1 MREAS
6 DAGRSRGGAPP
17 RGRGWEP
24 LEGGG
29 RGRGEPAGPSAQHP
43 SRPGAP
49 ARTAAVAA
57 ASFSPRAP
65 RSSPQLSQNVGRR
78 EPWPRRTP
86 PGTDLQPDRR
96 PAPEC
101 AAPGSRSLPPG
112 LPAAG
117 TLCAPLLGEEARAL
131 ALEDGRGAQTESSS
145 RFQRS
150 WLRGVRRPG
159 GREGRAVGR
168 PDGRGVASGGPLAS
182 GGPARPPSERR
193 QVRAFSLFPARPERT
208 LGRER
213 IKTRLVCKSLSLQT
227 CLPAGL
233 REGH

>member
-65 RSSPQLSQNVGRR
+65 RSSPQLSQNIGRR

-86 PGTDLQPDRR
+86 PGTDLQNSAGMRRPWVSEPPSGSAGRGDLLCSLARGGGTGLGAGRWTRRPDRKLLAL
-96 PAPEC
+96 PAELAPRGASPGRTGGKGCGATGRAGSGFWGSPRQRRARE
-101 AAPGSRSLPPG
+101 AALGAPPG
-112 LPAAG
+112 TCVFLVSR
-117 TLCAPLLGEEARAL
+117 APRAH
-131 ALEDGRGAQTESSS
+131 
-145 RFQRS
+145 
-150 WLRGVRRPG
+150 
-159 GREGRAVGR
+159 
-168 PDGRGVASGGPLAS
+168 SG
-182 GGPARPPSERR
+182 
-193 QVRAFSLFPARPERT
+193 
-208 LGRER
+208 
-213 IKTRLVCKSLSLQT
+213 
-227 CLPAGL
+227 
-233 REGH
+233 